1 MLTRNLSRTAARMA
15 SDVATKGQ
23 IVTVIGQQI
32 YLRNDLE
39 VKIDQNSKKSR
50 IKNLKINFLGP
61 VVDVQFEDGRPPI
74 LNALEVE
81 GRESRLV
88 LEVAQHLGQN
98 TVRTIAMDATE
109 RLVRGQAVTDTGA
122 PIKV

>member
-1 MLTRNLSRTAARMA
+1 MLTRNLSRTAARLA

-23 IVTVIGQQI
+23 IVTVI
-32 YLRNDLE
+32 
-39 VKIDQNSKKSR
+39 
-50 IKNLKINFLGP
+50 GP

-122 PIKV
+122 PIKVKYHSKVRNI